1 MKKEKVIKYHKNLI
15 NFYDIIYF
23 LILKFFQ
30 MDTVKY
36 IKDDDGYVKFFF
48 EDYVNW
54 ESMCN
59 VKDKQFINIVNKKK
73 ITRENILDYDL
84 TDVLRCS
91 NYNKYLAKKTKEY
104 LNFLPLPIK
113 ACDPKNNPIKLYP
126 HQIKTLMFMKERE
139 SLNSSLVYGLTGG
152 IIRLEMGLGK
162 TLTAITHSLITPSDG
177 VRYPTLIIASKTL
190 LTEWKTNG
198 FEKFF
203 DDRIKVLYL
212 HDHYTNKLTLS
223 NINKKNIC
231 NYDFVVTTYDVCS
244 VACRIG
250 GYCQDEENDT
260 YNKLGSGIDI
270 IYKINWERII
280 LDESQKI
287 ANPDTWTF
295 KYILLIKGKYKWCL
309 TGTPVKNYDS
319 DIWAQF
325 RFCGYNGVEKK
336 ALWSRGYMDYMRQ
349 HCLNDAILNIDYE
362 NTHITLPEK
371 IEHTI
376 TVEFGDMEQKV
387 YDIIQNKTT
396 GVFSDVICGDDEFSS
411 VFGLFTRL
419 RQCCIAPYLITM
431 ESKRERKNI
440 KDEKKSTDIIL
451 NDLKEKSIK
460 EWLLNK
466 DGEAGIYSAK
476 MKKIIEIIKSIP
488 SDEKLLIFSSYTSV
502 LDLLA
507 YTCKKLLKNFKFN
520 QMDGDTSIQDR
531 ESIIQN
537 FKENDN
543 MRCLFMTYK
552 VGSEGL
558 NLTNANHVICI
569 EQWWTPT
576 ITKQAITRCY
586 RPGQEKNVH
595 VYNIFVKNSIEERVN
610 GVCSSKQDLSNKI
623 LGKEIDKSENI
634 QTKLDKL
641 TLGKIL
647 GIYS

>member
-1 MKKEKVIKYHKNLI
+1 M
-15 NFYDIIYF
+15 
-23 LILKFFQ
+23 
-30 MDTVKY
+30 TY
-36 IKDDDGYVKFFF
+36 IKDDNGYVKFFF
-48 EDYVNW
+48 EDHVKWNNV
-54 ESMCN
+54 CN
-59 VKDKQFINIVNKKK
+59 VKDKKFINIVNKQKL
-73 ITRENILDYDL
+73 TRENILEFDL
-84 TDVLRCS
+84 TDILRCS
-91 NYNKYLAKKTKEY
+91 NYNKYLAEKTKEY
-104 LNFLPLPIK
+104 LNFLPLPMNIY
-113 ACDPKNNPIKLYP
+113 DSKNNPIKLYS
-126 HQIKTLMFMKERE
+126 HQIATLTFMKERE
-139 SLNSSLVYGLTGG
+139 SLDSSSVYGLTGG

-162 TLTAITHSLITPSDG
+162 TLTAIAHSLISPSSSKEK
-177 VRYPTLIIASKTL
+177 YPTLIIASKTL

-203 DDRIKVLYL
+203 DDRVKVLYL
-212 HDHYTNKLTLS
+212 HEHYIKKSLLS
-223 NINKKNIC
+223 TINEKNIC
-231 NYDFVVTTYDVCS
+231 EYDFVVTTYDVCS
-244 VACRIG
+244 VACRMG
-250 GYCQDEENDT
+250 GYCQKIEDYEGECNS
-260 YNKLGSGIDI
+260 NLGSGIDI

-287 ANPDTWTF
+287 ANPDTWTY

-325 RFCGYNGVEKK
+325 RFCGYTGVEKK
-336 ALWSRGYMDYMRQ
+336 AMWSRGYMDFMRQ
-349 HCLNDAILNIDYE
+349 HRLNDAILNIDYE

-371 IEHTI
+371 IEHI
-376 TVEFGDMEQKV
+376 LTVDFGDMERKV
-387 YDIIQNKTT
+387 YDIIQNKTA

-419 RQCCIAPYLITM
+419 RQCCIAPYLITT

-440 KDEKKSTDIIL
+440 KEEKQSTDIIL
-451 NDLKEKSIK
+451 KDLKEENIRK
-460 EWLLNK
+460 WLLDK

-476 MKKIIEIIKSIP
+476 MKQIIKIIKEIP
-488 SDEKLLIFSSYTSV
+488 SNEKILIFSSYTSV

-507 YTCKKLLKNFKFN
+507 YACKKLLKNFKFS
-520 QMDGDTSIQDR
+520 QMDGDTQICER

-543 MRCLFMTYK
+543 IRCLFMTYK

-586 RPGQEKNVH
+586 RPGQEKEVH
-595 VYNIFVKNSIEERVN
+595 VYNIFVKESIEERVN
-610 GVCSSKQDLSNKI
+610 KVCSSKQELSNKI
-623 LGKEIDKSENI
+623 LGKDVTDTKNV